1 MRFPLFVVRDVER
14 RISIIGLSVV
24 EVDLPVV
31 DPVPVAPVEAADEM
45 VGVAVAVAPV
55 IEVPLV
61 GFAEVPALRVVPP
74 DDPGVEALLV
84 EAPLVGFAVVPALR
98 VVPPDDPGVEA
109 LLVEAPLVGFAV
121 VPALRVVPPDDPVLE
136 ALLVEAPLVDFA
148 VVPALRVVPPVAP
161 AVLPVG
167 FAVVP
172 FEPVPVSGVE
182 EPLVDLAVLP
192 VLRVVPPDAPVV
204 KVLLVGLAV
213 VDAPLAVAPVLDAI
227 VVPAAIDC

>member
-31 DPVPVAPVEAADEM
+31 DPADGPVAPVEAADEM

-98 VVPPDDPGVEA
+98 VVPPDDP
-109 LLVEAPLVGFAV
+109 
-121 VPALRVVPPDDPVLE
+121 VLG

-161 AVLPVG
+161 VVLPVG

-213 VDAPLAVAPVLDAI
+213 VDAPPAVAPVLDAI

>member
-31 DPVPVAPVEAADEM
+31 DPADGPVAPVEAADEM

-98 VVPPDDPGVEA
+98 VVPPDDP
-109 LLVEAPLVGFAV
+109 
-121 VPALRVVPPDDPVLE
+121 VLG

-161 AVLPVG
+161 VVLPVG

>member
-31 DPVPVAPVEAADEM
+31 DPPDGPVAPVEAADEM

-98 VVPPDDPGVEA
+98 VVPPDDP
-109 LLVEAPLVGFAV
+109 
-121 VPALRVVPPDDPVLE
+121 VLE
-136 ALLVEAPLVDFA
+136 VLLVEAPLVDFA

>member
-1 MRFPLFVVRDVER
+1 MFVVRDVER

-31 DPVPVAPVEAADEM
+31 DPADGPVAPVEAADEM

-98 VVPPDDPGVEA
+98 VVPPDDP
-109 LLVEAPLVGFAV
+109 
-121 VPALRVVPPDDPVLE
+121 VLE

-161 AVLPVG
+161 VVLPVG

-182 EPLVDLAVLP
+182 EPLVDLTVLP

-213 VDAPLAVAPVLDAI
+213 VEAPLAVAPVLDAI

>member
-1 MRFPLFVVRDVER
+1 MFVVRDVER

-45 VGVAVAVAPV
+45 VGVAVGVAPV

-61 GFAEVPALRVVPP
+61 GFAE
-74 DDPGVEALLV
+74 
-84 EAPLVGFAVVPALR
+84 VPALR

-148 VVPALRVVPPVAP
+148 VVPALRVVPPVTP

-172 FEPVPVSGVE
+172 FEPVPVSGAE

>member
-31 DPVPVAPVEAADEM
+31 DPADGPVAPVEAADEM

-98 VVPPDDPGVEA
+98 VVPPDDPV
-109 LLVEAPLVGFAV
+109 
-121 VPALRVVPPDDPVLE
+121 LR

>member
-31 DPVPVAPVEAADEM
+31 DPADGPVAPVEAADEM

-98 VVPPDDPGVEA
+98 VVPPDDP
-109 LLVEAPLVGFAV
+109 
-121 VPALRVVPPDDPVLE
+121 VLE

-161 AVLPVG
+161 VVLPVG

-182 EPLVDLAVLP
+182 EPLVDLTVLP

-213 VDAPLAVAPVLDAI
+213 VDAPLAVLDAV

>member
-98 VVPPDDPGVEA
+98 VVPPDDP
-109 LLVEAPLVGFAV
+109 
-121 VPALRVVPPDDPVLE
+121 VLG

-161 AVLPVG
+161 VVLPVG

>member
-1 MRFPLFVVRDVER
+1 MRFPSFVVRDVER

-24 EVDLPVV
+24 ELDLPVV
-31 DPVPVAPVEAADEM
+31 DPVPVAPAEAADEM
-45 VGVAVAVAPV
+45 VGVAVVVAPV

-61 GFAEVPALRVVPP
+61 GFAE
-74 DDPGVEALLV
+74 
-84 EAPLVGFAVVPALR
+84 VPALR

-148 VVPALRVVPPVAP
+148 VVPALGVVPPVAP

>member
-98 VVPPDDPGVEA
+98 VVPPDDP
-109 LLVEAPLVGFAV
+109 
-121 VPALRVVPPDDPVLE
+121 VLG

>member
-1 MRFPLFVVRDVER
+1 M
-14 RISIIGLSVV
+14 V

-98 VVPPDDPGVEA
+98 VVPPDDP
-109 LLVEAPLVGFAV
+109 
-121 VPALRVVPPDDPVLE
+121 VLE
-136 ALLVEAPLVDFA
+136 VLLVEAPLVDFA

>member
-31 DPVPVAPVEAADEM
+31 DPADGPVAPVEAADEM

-61 GFAEVPALRVVPP
+61 GFAE
-74 DDPGVEALLV
+74 
-84 EAPLVGFAVVPALR
+84 VPALR

-182 EPLVDLAVLP
+182 EPLVDLTVLP

>member
-1 MRFPLFVVRDVER
+1 MRFTLFVVRDVER

-45 VGVAVAVAPV
+45 VGVAVAVASV

-61 GFAEVPALRVVPP
+61 GFAE
-74 DDPGVEALLV
+74 
-84 EAPLVGFAVVPALR
+84 VPALR

-148 VVPALRVVPPVAP
+148 VVPALRVVPPVTP

>member
-31 DPVPVAPVEAADEM
+31 DPADGPVAPVEAADEM

-98 VVPPDDPGVEA
+98 VVPPDDP
-109 LLVEAPLVGFAV
+109 
-121 VPALRVVPPDDPVLE
+121 VLG

-148 VVPALRVVPPVAP
+148 VVPALRVVPLVAP
-161 AVLPVG
+161 VVLPVG

-213 VDAPLAVAPVLDAI
+213 VDVPLAVAPVLDAI

>member
-1 MRFPLFVVRDVER
+1 MRFPFFVVRDVER

-31 DPVPVAPVEAADEM
+31 DPADGPVAPVEAADEM

-98 VVPPDDPGVEA
+98 VVPPDDP
-109 LLVEAPLVGFAV
+109 
-121 VPALRVVPPDDPVLE
+121 VLE
-136 ALLVEAPLVDFA
+136 VLLVEAPLVDFA

-161 AVLPVG
+161 VVLPVG

>member
-1 MRFPLFVVRDVER
+1 MRFPLFFVRDVER

-31 DPVPVAPVEAADEM
+31 DPADGPVAPVEAADEM

-98 VVPPDDPGVEA
+98 VVPPDDP
-109 LLVEAPLVGFAV
+109 
-121 VPALRVVPPDDPVLE
+121 VLE
-136 ALLVEAPLVDFA
+136 VLLVEAPLVDFA

-161 AVLPVG
+161 VVLPVG

>member
-1 MRFPLFVVRDVER
+1 MFVVRDVER

-31 DPVPVAPVEAADEM
+31 DPADGPVAPVEAADEM

-98 VVPPDDPGVEA
+98 VVPPDDP
-109 LLVEAPLVGFAV
+109 
-121 VPALRVVPPDDPVLE
+121 VLG

>member
-31 DPVPVAPVEAADEM
+31 DPADGPVAPVEAADEM

-98 VVPPDDPGVEA
+98 VVPPDDPVLGA

-121 VPALRVVPPDDPVLE
+121 VPALRVVPP
-136 ALLVEAPLVDFA
+136 
-148 VVPALRVVPPVAP
+148 VAP
-161 AVLPVG
+161 VVLPVG

-204 KVLLVGLAV
+204 KVVLVGLAV

>member
-74 DDPGVEALLV
+74 DDPGVEV
-84 EAPLVGFAVVPALR
+84 
-98 VVPPDDPGVEA
+98 

-148 VVPALRVVPPVAP
+148 VVPALRVVPPVTP

>member
-31 DPVPVAPVEAADEM
+31 DPADGPVAPVEAADEM

-98 VVPPDDPGVEA
+98 VVPPDDP
-109 LLVEAPLVGFAV
+109 
-121 VPALRVVPPDDPVLE
+121 VLG

-161 AVLPVG
+161 VVLPVG

-192 VLRVVPPDAPVV
+192 VLRVVPPDALVV

>member
-31 DPVPVAPVEAADEM
+31 DPADGPVAPVEAADEM

-61 GFAEVPALRVVPP
+61 GFAE
-74 DDPGVEALLV
+74 
-84 EAPLVGFAVVPALR
+84 VPALR

-182 EPLVDLAVLP
+182 EPLVDLTVLP

-213 VDAPLAVAPVLDAI
+213 VDAPLAVLDAV

>member
-1 MRFPLFVVRDVER
+1 MRFTLFVVRDVER

-24 EVDLPVV
+24 ELDLPVV

-98 VVPPDDPGVEA
+98 VVPPDDP
-109 LLVEAPLVGFAV
+109 
-121 VPALRVVPPDDPVLE
+121 VLE
-136 ALLVEAPLVDFA
+136 VLLVEAPLVDFA
-148 VVPALRVVPPVAP
+148 VGPALRVVPPVAP

-213 VDAPLAVAPVLDAI
+213 VNAPLAVAPVLDAI

>member
-31 DPVPVAPVEAADEM
+31 DPPDGPVAPVEAADEM

-61 GFAEVPALRVVPP
+61 GFAE
-74 DDPGVEALLV
+74 
-84 EAPLVGFAVVPALR
+84 VPALR

-204 KVLLVGLAV
+204 KVLLVGLAL

>member
-1 MRFPLFVVRDVER
+1 MFVVRDVER

-31 DPVPVAPVEAADEM
+31 DPADGPVAPVEAADEM

-98 VVPPDDPGVEA
+98 M
-109 LLVEAPLVGFAV
+109 
-121 VPALRVVPPDDPVLE
+121 VPPDDPVLE
-136 ALLVEAPLVDFA
+136 VLLVEAPLVDFA

-161 AVLPVG
+161 VVLPVG

-192 VLRVVPPDAPVV
+192 VLRVVPPDVPVV

>member
-98 VVPPDDPGVEA
+98 VVPPDDP
-109 LLVEAPLVGFAV
+109 
-121 VPALRVVPPDDPVLE
+121 VLE

-148 VVPALRVVPPVAP
+148 VVPALRVVPPVVP

>member
-61 GFAEVPALRVVPP
+61 GFAE
-74 DDPGVEALLV
+74 
-84 EAPLVGFAVVPALR
+84 VPALR

-213 VDAPLAVAPVLDAI
+213 VDAPLAVASVLDAI

>member
-1 MRFPLFVVRDVER
+1 MFVVRDVER

-31 DPVPVAPVEAADEM
+31 DPADGPVAPVEAADEM

-98 VVPPDDPGVEA
+98 VVPPDDP
-109 LLVEAPLVGFAV
+109 
-121 VPALRVVPPDDPVLE
+121 VLG

-161 AVLPVG
+161 VVLPVG

>member
-98 VVPPDDPGVEA
+98 VVPPDDP
-109 LLVEAPLVGFAV
+109 
-121 VPALRVVPPDDPVLE
+121 VLE
-136 ALLVEAPLVDFA
+136 VLLVEAPLVDFA

-161 AVLPVG
+161 VVLPVG

>member
-24 EVDLPVV
+24 ELDLPVV

-98 VVPPDDPGVEA
+98 VVPPDDPVLGA

-121 VPALRVVPPDDPVLE
+121 VPALRVVPP
-136 ALLVEAPLVDFA
+136 
-148 VVPALRVVPPVAP
+148 VAP
-161 AVLPVG
+161 VVLPVG

>member
-31 DPVPVAPVEAADEM
+31 DPADGPVVPVEAADEM

-98 VVPPDDPGVEA
+98 VVPPDDP
-109 LLVEAPLVGFAV
+109 
-121 VPALRVVPPDDPVLE
+121 VLG

-161 AVLPVG
+161 VVLPVG

>member
-31 DPVPVAPVEAADEM
+31 DPADGPVAPVEAADEM

-98 VVPPDDPGVEA
+98 VVPPDDP
-109 LLVEAPLVGFAV
+109 
-121 VPALRVVPPDDPVLE
+121 VLG

-161 AVLPVG
+161 VVLPVG

-213 VDAPLAVAPVLDAI
+213 LDAPLAVAPVLDAI

>member
-1 MRFPLFVVRDVER
+1 M
-14 RISIIGLSVV
+14 
-24 EVDLPVV
+24 
-31 DPVPVAPVEAADEM
+31 
-45 VGVAVAVAPV
+45 
-55 IEVPLV
+55 
-61 GFAEVPALRVVPP
+61 
-74 DDPGVEALLV
+74 
-84 EAPLVGFAVVPALR
+84 
-98 VVPPDDPGVEA
+98 
-109 LLVEAPLVGFAV
+109 
-121 VPALRVVPPDDPVLE
+121 PALRVVPPDDPVLE
-136 ALLVEAPLVDFA
+136 VLLVEAPLVDFA

>member
-1 MRFPLFVVRDVER
+1 MRFPLFFVRDVER

-98 VVPPDDPGVEA
+98 VVPPDDP
-109 LLVEAPLVGFAV
+109 
-121 VPALRVVPPDDPVLE
+121 VLG

-161 AVLPVG
+161 VVLPVG

>member
-1 MRFPLFVVRDVER
+1 MRFPFFVVRDVER
-14 RISIIGLSVV
+14 RISIIGLSLV

-31 DPVPVAPVEAADEM
+31 DPADGPVAPVEAADEM

-98 VVPPDDPGVEA
+98 VVPPDDP
-109 LLVEAPLVGFAV
+109 
-121 VPALRVVPPDDPVLE
+121 VLE
-136 ALLVEAPLVDFA
+136 VLLVEAPLVDFA

-161 AVLPVG
+161 VVLPVG

>member
-31 DPVPVAPVEAADEM
+31 DPADGPVAPVEAADEM

-98 VVPPDDPGVEA
+98 VVPPDDP
-109 LLVEAPLVGFAV
+109 
-121 VPALRVVPPDDPVLE
+121 VLE
-136 ALLVEAPLVDFA
+136 VLLVEAPLVDFA

-213 VDAPLAVAPVLDAI
+213 VDAPLVVAPVLDAI

>member
-31 DPVPVAPVEAADEM
+31 DPADGPVAPVEAADEM

-98 VVPPDDPGVEA
+98 M
-109 LLVEAPLVGFAV
+109 
-121 VPALRVVPPDDPVLE
+121 VPPDDPVLE
-136 ALLVEAPLVDFA
+136 VLLVEAPLVDFA

>member
-31 DPVPVAPVEAADEM
+31 DPADGPVAPVEAADEM

-98 VVPPDDPGVEA
+98 VVPPDDP
-109 LLVEAPLVGFAV
+109 
-121 VPALRVVPPDDPVLE
+121 VLG

-161 AVLPVG
+161 AVLLVG

-172 FEPVPVSGVE
+172 FEPVLVSGVE

>member
-31 DPVPVAPVEAADEM
+31 DPADGPVAPVEAADEM

-98 VVPPDDPGVEA
+98 VVPPDDP
-109 LLVEAPLVGFAV
+109 
-121 VPALRVVPPDDPVLE
+121 VLG

-148 VVPALRVVPPVAP
+148 VVPALRVVPPVTP
-161 AVLPVG
+161 VVLPVG

>member
-31 DPVPVAPVEAADEM
+31 DPADGPVAPVEAADEM

-98 VVPPDDPGVEA
+98 M
-109 LLVEAPLVGFAV
+109 
-121 VPALRVVPPDDPVLE
+121 VPPDDPVLE
-136 ALLVEAPLVDFA
+136 VLLVEAPLVDFA

-204 KVLLVGLAV
+204 KVLLVGLAL

>member
-31 DPVPVAPVEAADEM
+31 DPADGPVAPVEAADEM

-61 GFAEVPALRVVPP
+61 GFAE
-74 DDPGVEALLV
+74 
-84 EAPLVGFAVVPALR
+84 VPALR

-172 FEPVPVSGVE
+172 FELVPVSGVE
-182 EPLVDLAVLP
+182 EPLVDLTVLP

-204 KVLLVGLAV
+204 KVLLVGLAL